1 MRVRAAVLAS
11 VICGTLLLGG
21 RFAGSQVGAPYR
33 ENATFSVR
41 LSETSFH
48 GQANE
53 IFLMLDRYGGRNRL
67 QNARRMNNVGGDS
80 FSVTVPLEEGDYI
93 YVFVANPTQYV
104 NLSDPGL
111 NPDDIP
117 DSNFFNDPNPR
128 FRGFGGQYGKDNV
141 YYVRDPERPTLDVAG
156 ATPHAGALISDGNGT
171 LSVRVNLGQ
180 GRTAIDGSSLHVRF
194 ERNEPFGHYKGPL
207 EPPPVDL
214 VELAGARFTPDASGG
229 TITAPLA
236 LDAEGLH
243 RLHISIA
250 DTAARVSDELV
261 LPVFVNRQ
269 NQNPVADGG
278 TNRFGTVGQ
287 WIELDGGQSLDP
299 DGIGFSSFAWR
310 KISGPGNMEI
320 RSISQEPDN
329 RNGGQRRGDGLPVV
343 DGDGNIVADG
353 LAAPGALP
361 QVRFDQVGEYEVGL
375 IVRDREGLS
384 SSEARTRVVVS
395 QRIEPAYR
403 VRLHVGQ
410 RGNNLVISAE
420 GSDVPPN
427 VPIRFWAD
435 ADTPLT
441 LPAANGRQVELPMPA
456 PGPYFV
462 WALAGEL
469 SQSTSYPA
477 EAVAV
482 VKPDGSVDGRDM
494 ARASEFWKNDA
505 MLYLLFVREF
515 FDKTGD
521 GEGDL
526 AGAIEKLP
534 WIKRLGINAIWVMPV
549 EPSGT
554 THGYAM
560 DAFFAVNKDYGTAQD
575 LKNFI
580 EAAHRLGIRVILD
593 MVLNHTSLQHLW
605 YPAGT
610 TPEGVTRDRYIYR
623 GDGSYQYAFDFVALP
638 DLNYNNPIVRG
649 AALDRAKF
657 WLDLGFDGFRCDI
670 AGFTPM
676 SMWRNIRREL
686 KGRNPDGF
694 MLAEIIPPSE
704 DYIENAFD
712 ALYDPYSYWEMRDA
726 FAGNRP
732 FSALDGALR
741 NAERFVQNAPRASVR
756 DRIDPADLIRMRYL
770 GNQDEDRFLQLAGG
784 SRDRQRVASGV
795 LFSLPGMSLMTYGDE
810 AALVE
815 GRGRMGFDRHP
826 EMVEHY
832 RRYLRIRGNNP
843 GLRGQSQDNPG
854 GPLNHYLRISSDGD
868 QNAGQILSF
877 LRRGSGQTFV
887 VLANRN
893 PAPVIGTPVTY
904 YLAADALAPFP
915 DQPLVLTNHAQPS
928 DTLTVTKAEL
938 MRGHSSQVGGF
949 EVKIYQI
956 GTVAIPD
963 ADRDGILDSYDGCVG
978 VPNGADED
986 DDFDGVPNACDH
998 CGSSAAGEDVGM
1010 DGCARAAGAPRPKY
1024 VLDGKVDDGAFEV
1037 ASNGGIKLYASF
1049 NGRELYLAMS
1059 GATIGS
1065 DHVLYFRDHA
1075 GAEAV
1080 SSAPF
1085 AKLGRRAA
1093 GHALLD
1099 EGRGDR
1105 AEWLGPTFAYR
1116 IASGNPISGGV
1127 AETTLN
1133 LVERFGGA
1141 FPDHVGIAA
1150 VRYGA
1155 GGGQGITAQAPA
1167 ATAMNDDVENAE
1179 LFELELVPP
1188 VITPGNVMPPR
1199 DAGVS
1204 TMDGSVIVIGD
1215 AGVDPMIDDA
1225 DGDRVADGSD
1235 NCPSAPNADQADAD
1249 GDGRGDAC
1257 DVCPTSRAGA
1267 PIDARGCEVMGPAAP
1282 ETAFGPSD
1290 PPRIA
1295 QRCGC
1300 DDAGGG
1306 APGFGGL
1313 ALLGLWFA
1321 LRAVDRGRRSSL
1333 GRQS

>member
-329 RNGGQRRGDGLPVV
+329 RHGGQRRGDGLPVV

-694 MLAEIIPPSE
+694 MLVEIIPPVGGLHRTPSTRSTIPQLLGDAGRLRRQSALLRAGRGPAKRRTLRAE
-704 DYIENAFD
+704 RAPRERARSHRPRGSDPD
-712 ALYDPYSYWEMRDA
+712 ALPRQPGRRSLPPTGGRFTRSA
-726 FAGNRP
+726 AGG
-732 FSALDGALR
+732 LGGALQPAWHVFDDLR
-741 NAERFVQNAPRASVR
+741 RRGRLGRRARPHGLRSPPRDGRALPALPAHPRQQPGPPGPVAGQSGRAAQPLPAHLVRRRSERRPDLELSAPGQRPDLRRPGQPKPRAGHRHAGDLLSGGR
-756 DRIDPADLIRMRYL
+756 RAGALPRSAAGADQPR
-770 GNQDEDRFLQLAGG
+770 
-784 SRDRQRVASGV
+784 
-795 LFSLPGMSLMTYGDE
+795 
-810 AALVE
+810 AALRHAHRHQ
-815 GRGRMGFDRHP
+815 GRADARSQLSGG
-826 EMVEHY
+826 
-832 RRYLRIRGNNP
+832 
-843 GLRGQSQDNPG
+843 GLRGED
-854 GPLNHYLRISSDGD
+854 L
-868 QNAGQILSF
+868 
-877 LRRGSGQTFV
+877 
-887 VLANRN
+887 
-893 PAPVIGTPVTY
+893 
-904 YLAADALAPFP
+904 P
-915 DQPLVLTNHAQPS
+915 D
-928 DTLTVTKAEL
+928 
-938 MRGHSSQVGGF
+938 
-949 EVKIYQI
+949 

-1010 DGCARAAGAPRPKY
+1010 DGCARAAGAPRPTY

-1080 SSAPF
+1080 SSAPSRSF
-1085 AKLGRRAA
+1085 APPA